1 MNITVN
7 FIFLERVIDPVN
19 IQCNSN
25 EKIEEILNKFGNKI
39 QLNSKDFEYYYKG
52 EKINK
57 NVTLNEITNNGNT
70 KIIDISVKKKSKIM
84 KCFQCDCNN
93 GVIQVENYKLH
104 FSQCRHDHECIKTF
118 SEYEDTQRINYD
130 KIKCSNNK
138 CGKTQKTDL
147 RDFCKCLNCSKVLG
161 FAIYYCKDCC
171 EKGNRRKGC
180 NMSHRMIDYNEKYYY
195 CPEHFT
201 EFKSYCVDCNSNLC
215 DSCEKE
221 HKSKNHA
228 IKKFDVMTPNIKYIQ
243 KQVKEI
249 REKTDNLI
257 LIVDELKNILD
268 GAVKMF
274 EDYCKISTDLLVK
287 YESYN
292 ENLKNFQ
299 VLKTMD
305 YLSKSNKEM
314 INDLNEII
322 DMKNKDQEKIWIGKC
337 CVLID
342 IFHGNKKIYRQNPF
356 FSKEIDSKGEIQD
369 NNTTEESKSI
379 NTENGKEENNNE
391 IKVSQGGG
399 KKHRVNKSKG
409 KKK

>member
-1 MNITVN
+1 
-7 FIFLERVIDPVN
+7 
-19 IQCNSN
+19 
-25 EKIEEILNKFGNKI
+25 
-39 QLNSKDFEYYYKG
+39 
-52 EKINK
+52 
-57 NVTLNEITNNGNT
+57 
-70 KIIDISVKKKSKIM
+70 
-84 KCFQCDCNN
+84 
-93 GVIQVENYKLH
+93 
-104 FSQCRHDHECIKTF
+104 
-118 SEYEDTQRINYD
+118 
-130 KIKCSNNK
+130 
-138 CGKTQKTDL
+138 
-147 RDFCKCLNCSKVLG
+147 
-161 FAIYYCKDCC
+161 
-171 EKGNRRKGC
+171 
-180 NMSHRMIDYNEKYYY
+180 
-195 CPEHFT
+195 
-201 EFKSYCVDCNSNLC
+201 
-215 DSCEKE
+215 
-221 HKSKNHA
+221 
-228 IKKFDVMTPNIKYIQ
+228 MTPNIKYIQ

-274 EDYCKISTDLLVK
+274 EDYCKISTDHLIK

-322 DMKNKDQEKIWIGKC
+322 DMKNKDQEKLWIGKC

-399 KKHRVNKSKG
+399 KRHRGNKSKG